1 MIILNSKKNGLD
13 KLRKSAR
20 TTVFK
25 ELPCDISDA
34 ALNVNGA
41 ERASFLKRLRRGQNI
56 WEEAVQESKGKDL
69 RQDKGEGAI
78 KTPTSKSFF

>member
-1 MIILNSKKNGLD
+1 MIILNLKKNGLD

-25 ELPCDISDA
+25 EFPCDISDA

-41 ERASFLKRLRRGQNI
+41 ERATFLKRLRRGQSI
-56 WEEAVQESKGKDL
+56 
-69 RQDKGEGAI
+69 
-78 KTPTSKSFF
+78 